1 MRIPLERRAVGGGRV
16 PLSRQIQSHL
26 ERLIREG
33 KLAPGVK
40 LLATRELAHDLGV
53 NRTTVATAYEELIAA
68 GWARA
73 HVGQGT
79 FVAERGPALDE
90 LSGETTLEQAQSQAE
105 FRIRLPTY
113 PSDLGPPD
121 RVFLQDQGGSVV
133 ILAWLSPDDPE
144 TVRLTLHELSSDS
157 WGNRKVQ
164 LETVTTTTVD
174 GHPAVWAVGPYI
186 LIYRNGDLVQVRLV
200 EGHVLIWESAS
211 VTYRVESDL
220 TLEEAIQVAE
230 SLE

>member
-40 LLATRELAHDLGV
+40 LLATRELARDLGV

-79 FVAERGPALDE
+79 FVAERVPALAEPAPISAQKLDWSGF
-90 LSGETTLEQAQSQAE
+90 LSRRAQ
-105 FRIRLPTY
+105 
-113 PSDLGPPD
+113 
-121 RVFLQDQGGSVV
+121 VV
-133 ILAWLSPDDPE
+133 AADMHRRRAYGQLA
-144 TVRLTLHELSSDS
+144 R
-157 WGNRKVQ
+157 
-164 LETVTTTTVD
+164 
-174 GHPAVWAVGPYI
+174 PAPGTI
-186 LIYRNGDLVQVRLV
+186 
-200 EGHVLIWESAS
+200 SF
-211 VTYRVESDL
+211 
-220 TLEEAIQVAE
+220 
-230 SLE
+230 